1 MTTLKEKKF
10 DQNRFSG
17 FWEIETLET
26 VYSCHKLVEAVIILE
41 TRDESRRTYLV
52 LVNINIINNTDTDI
66 TDWLESE
73 QFDAKMFTFKL
84 FF

>member
-26 VYSCHKLVEAVIILE
+26 VYSCHELVEAVIILE

>member
-1 MTTLKEKKF
+1 M
-10 DQNRFSG
+10 
-17 FWEIETLET
+17 
-26 VYSCHKLVEAVIILE
+26 VIIPE